1 MLRSFARPSKKLLLA
16 CLLTAAAVSSL
27 LGPDVSGWLRSATGF
42 VITPFGDAGM
52 YLATSLNR
60 KVGTFGRRAVSS
72 VEADRLAEENA
83 RLRRRLGA
91 IEGEL
96 ARQLRRQAAVD
107 HLYGPI
113 PYAQWRLIPAR
124 VVAADALDYG
134 KVRLVNAGSRQG
146 VAGGALVTSRQLITD
161 RSKALPDGL
170 AAVAELPR
178 DQSDNTAEGEAGGR
192 GGSASGGLPKNL
204 DGNGA
209 VPGGARAGERGRAFA
224 GRLPK
229 NLDEVAGAVL
239 VGRITR
245 TGAHTARLRLVSDR
259 HFLINAMIRRVINP
273 ASPRTITLTGRDAQE
288 VTLTERN
295 NAPINVVAVGDGAL
309 GLTVTGVYA
318 LDNVQPGDVL
328 VTSGADGLLPAE
340 VRIGTVTEVTDD
352 PERRELFVN
361 LKVAAAADLA
371 AVRDV
376 YVVVP
381 VTGPAGSTGAR
392 D

>member
-16 CLLTAAAVSSL
+16 CLLTAAVVSSL

-178 DQSDNTAEGEAGGR
+178 DQSDNTA
-192 GGSASGGLPKNL
+192 
-204 DGNGA
+204 
-209 VPGGARAGERGRAFA
+209 GARAGAGERGRAFA

-288 VTLTERN
+288 VLLTERN
-295 NAPINVVAVGDGAL
+295 NAPIDVVAVGDGAL

-318 LDNVQPGDVL
+318 LDNVLPGDVL

-381 VTGPAGSTGAR
+381 VTGPAGGPAGSTGAR